1 MLVYQRVIVQPT
13 KPFSSRA
20 EQLLEA
26 THAAELAHQDQT
38 AEPVE
43 ADVRAE
49 RIKDLVAVRNL
60 GFIPLSHYY
69 PIIPLLSH
77 YYPIIIPLLSHYYPI
92 TIDEWDNGIVLG

>member
-60 GFIPLSHYY
+60 GFIPLSHY
-69 PIIPLLSH
+69 PIIIPLSH
-77 YYPIIIPLLSHYYPI
+77 CYPIPIPLLSHYYPI
-92 TIDEWDNGIVLG
+92 TIPLLLMNGIMG